1 MKQHLTI
8 LGATGSIGMSTL
20 EVVRR
25 HPECYEIHALTAHRN
40 LQGLARQCVDFRPR
54 LAVVPEAAQ
63 LDELARLLRMLDP
76 HCPTALRAGEGA
88 LEEVASASEVTT
100 VMAAIVGAAG
110 LASTLAAARSGK
122 KILLA
127 NKESL
132 VMSGPLMMQAV
143 AQGGACLLPVD
154 SEHNAIFQCWPN
166 GEGGRSGVEKILL
179 TASGGPFLN
188 TPLQDLET
196 VTPEQACQHPK
207 WRMGK
212 KISVDS
218 ATMMNKGLELIE
230 ACWLFGLPPEKVEI
244 VIHPQSLVHSL
255 VGFSDGSLL
264 AQLGHTDMR
273 IPIAHALAYPE
284 RQSSGV
290 PLLDL
295 TVAGPLT
302 FLPLERQRFP
312 AVALAEQAM
321 QAGGTGPTLLN
332 AANEVAVA
340 AFLAGGLSFR
350 AITDTIAQVL
360 DQLPSQACTTLEEVN
375 EADRRARHLTGQI
388 LARRNAC

>member
-88 LEEVASASEVTT
+88 LEEVASAPEVTT

-188 TPLQDLET
+188 TPLQDLEK

-255 VGFSDGSLL
+255 VGFIDGSLL

-295 TVAGPLT
+295 TAAGPLT

-321 QAGGTGPTLLN
+321 QAGERDP
-332 AANEVAVA
+332 
-340 AFLAGGLSFR
+340 
-350 AITDTIAQVL
+350 
-360 DQLPSQACTTLEEVN
+360 PC
-375 EADRRARHLTGQI
+375 
-388 LARRNAC
+388 